1 MSASAPPKVVGYPL
15 DDARAVL
22 AQAGWDDVETTE
34 TQPPRRGL
42 LGPYRVLRQ
51 RLTGGQVALVVSG
64 ERSERSERAASS
76 AVDLAGPAPAPHP
89 ADAEPASDR
98 GNDVA
103 GEDPPT

>member
-1 MSASAPPKVVGYPL
+1 MRASAPPNVVGYPL
-15 DDARAVL
+15 DEARAVL
-22 AQAGWDDVETTE
+22 AQAGWDDVQTTE

-64 ERSERSERAASS
+64 ERAAST
-76 AVDLAGPAPAPHP
+76 AADLTGPAPAPHP
-89 ADAEPASDR
+89 AEAEPASDQA
-98 GNDVA
+98 NDVA